1 MTDYTPDLHLPLVAP
16 NQDQKET
23 TINTALAILEA
34 SANDTVLISLASGNV
49 TLNDDQYTKYFL
61 HQFNGNSVPRT
72 VTLPN
77 TRRWFAVENL
87 GSASITF
94 EITGSSGLTLDLPS
108 GKIGLAVSDGV
119 DLRYVVPD
127 PTGGLGLLTDLSD
140 VTGVPTDGQL
150 LRWFAAE
157 STWKPWTLSMPFI
170 DLSDAPS
177 SYNAAAGKLVGVN
190 ATGDGLE
197 FVSSAANVNSFV
209 DLDDTPSSYSSAAGL
224 TVKVNSVGTGLVFAA
239 PRFTEAADTPNSYT
253 GSTGFFVKVNGT
265 TNGLIFAE
273 PTIADLADGPGAPS
287 GPNALRYLRVNAAGD
302 AVEYAT
308 GTGGPDDFLELAD
321 TPDSYVG
328 AGLKFIRVNVDE
340 DALIFSDPQ
349 FTDLSDVPGS
359 YTGSGGKFLQ
369 VKSGTEDQL
378 IFAAPKVGDL
388 SDGPT
393 APTAPKAKQVVR
405 VNTAGN
411 ALEYY
416 ALKITDLGGFPTTFT
431 GQGGKYLV
439 VKADETGVQFSTS
452 SYTTSFLALN
462 DVPLDSYA
470 GLAGRPFVVDPTQT
484 GLVPGPPIPTKLG
497 QLADVED
504 GTGTPV
510 EGYVLTWK
518 DAVWQAEP
526 PTGSVGSS
534 TLAGLTDVDYTT
546 PPTDG
551 QVLTFSASENKW
563 KPDDGSTVAALDDLT
578 DVDLSTPAN
587 GEVLTYRSGEW
598 VNESPT
604 NQGVPSNGA
613 HLYWRLLLHTT
624 DGSTTQYGI
633 QEIEFKRTKT
643 GSDLCVGGTASAST
657 EESGQPA
664 SGAFDNVIGAAW
676 FSTTAAD
683 GQWIEYEFTTPAEV
697 RYLTIMGSQ
706 SRTDTSP
713 ASFSVQWS
721 DDDSVWTTAWEV
733 TGQTGWAP
741 SQIREFHAPLDLFFT
756 DLADVPQS
764 YIGQALKAVRVNA
777 GSTALEFYTPPTPTT
792 ALADLTDVNI
802 PAPTDGQVLAYD
814 DITDKWIA
822 KTLAIPDQI
831 ASFRGEWSSSG
842 EMITLNSETGTI
854 PTELTADA
862 AGFTVVTTQPDAT
875 AGTLNAIKTRP
886 IANSGVCYLEQTVD
900 FVSDTPFKVRYKVSS
915 ESGFDFFR
923 VLVDGSV
930 VYSDSGNT
938 GAYEEYSTTLT
949 GVHTIRYQYSKDTS
963 GSAGDDCTYI
973 SQITYKQ
980 ALANPFIYGDTV
992 TYGGFTYFCLED
1004 GTTDEPGAVDTTGW
1018 IAFDA
1023 SGGGGTPA
1031 LADLTDVDL
1040 SSTPTEGQVLTWN
1053 DGLGKWIAATPT
1065 GGSSEPVSP
1074 HGAHPYWRILVNAT
1088 DGGSSTEIG
1097 DLNFQPVIGGGYL
1110 TLDTGYGDA
1119 SSVTSGHGA
1128 ANGLDSDPATY
1139 WQAATATGEWL
1150 KYHIDP
1156 GNTVMSVMLTA
1167 PTTSLDL
1174 TNMPADFDVQYSDD
1188 ESAWTTAWN
1197 VTGATGWTSGEAREF
1212 IDPGVTYPAVVPSFL
1227 ELPDTPDD
1235 YAGFAGMAV
1244 TVTSSE
1250 DGVEFTEIVADFGV
1264 FIAGKPLGSE
1274 KVVRFIVATPFV
1286 IQTGTHQGSADA
1298 ASTASKVFSFAKNG
1312 TEFLTATFA
1321 AAGSTATFSANTETA
1336 FAAGDVLLITA
1347 PAVAD
1352 ATLSD
1357 ISFTLKGRR

>member
-34 SANDTVLISLASGNV
+34 SANDSVLISLASGNV

-61 HQFNGNSVPRT
+61 HQFNGNSVVRT

-94 EITGSSGLTLDLPS
+94 KITGSTGLTLDLPS

-157 STWKPWTLSMPFI
+157 SSWKPWTLSMPFI
-170 DLSDAPS
+170 ALSDAPH

-209 DLDDTPSSYSSAAGL
+209 DLDDTPSSYASAAGY
-224 TVKVNSVGTGLVFAA
+224 TVKVNSVGTGLTFAL
-239 PRFTEAADTPNSYT
+239 PRFTEAADTPANYT
-253 GSTGFFVKVNGT
+253 GSAGFFVKVNGT
-265 TNGLIFAE
+265 SNGLIFAA
-273 PTIADLADGPGAPS
+273 PKVGDLADGPGAPS

-321 TPDSYVG
+321 TPNTYVG
-328 AGLKFIRVNVDE
+328 AALKFVRVGVDE
-340 DALIFSDPQ
+340 DQLIFSNPQ
-349 FTDLSDVPGS
+349 FTDLSDVPHS
-359 YTGSGGKFLQ
+359 YTGAGGKFLQ

-405 VNTAGN
+405 VNVAGN
-411 ALEYY
+411 ALEYF

-462 DVPLDSYA
+462 DVPLESYD
-470 GLAGRPFVVDPTQT
+470 GLAGRPFVVDPTAT

-518 DAVWQAEP
+518 DSVWQAEP
-526 PTGSVGSS
+526 PTGGSAGSS

-563 KPDDGSTVAALDDLT
+563 QPDNGSTVAALDDLT

-587 GEVLTYRSGEW
+587 GEVLTFRSGEW

-624 DGSTTQYGI
+624 DGSTTQFGI

-664 SGAFDNVIGAAW
+664 SGAFDDVIAGAW

-721 DDDSVWTTAWEV
+721 DDDSTWTTAWEV

-764 YIGQALKAVRVNA
+764 YIGQALKALRVNA
-777 GSTALEFYTPPTPTT
+777 GSTALEFYTPSTPTT
-792 ALADLTDVNI
+792 TLAALTDVNI
-802 PAPTDGQVLAYD
+802 PAPTDNQVLAYD
-814 DITDKWIA
+814 DVTDKWIA
-822 KTLAIPDQI
+822 KTLAIPDQV
-831 ASFRGEWSSSG
+831 ASFRGEWSGSG

-862 AGFTVVTTQPDAT
+862 SGFTVVSTQPDTT

-886 IANSGVCYLEQTVD
+886 TANSGLCYLEQTVN

-923 VLVDGSV
+923 VLVDGV
-930 VYSDSGNT
+930 AVYSDSGT
-938 GAYEEYSTTLT
+938 SGVYEEFSTTLT
-949 GVHTIRYQYSKDTS
+949 GIHTVRYQYSKDA
-963 GSAGDDCTYI
+963 GGIAGDDCTYI

-980 ALANPFIYGDTV
+980 VLANPFVYGDTV
-992 TYGGFTYFCLED
+992 TYSGTTYFCLAD
-1004 GTTDEPGAVDTTGW
+1004 GTSQEPGTGDEW
-1018 IAFDA
+1018 IAFSA
-1023 SGGGGTPA
+1023 GSGGTPA

-1053 DGLGKWIAATPT
+1053 EGLGKWIAATPT

-1074 HGAHPYWRILVNAT
+1074 HGAHPYWRILVNSV
-1088 DGGSSTEIG
+1088 DGGTNAEIG
-1097 DLNFQPVIGGGYL
+1097 DLNFQPAIGGGYL
-1110 TLDTGYGDA
+1110 TIDTGYGDA
-1119 SSVTSGHGA
+1119 SSVNGGHSA
-1128 ANGLDSDPATY
+1128 ADGLDQDVSTY

-1167 PTTSLDL
+1167 STSSVNLL
-1174 TNMPADFDVQYSDD
+1174 NMPADFDVQYSDD

-1212 IDPGVTYPAVVPSFL
+1212 IDPGVTYPTPVPSFL
-1227 ELPDTPDD
+1227 ELSDTPDD
-1235 YAGFAGMAV
+1235 YTGFAGMAV
-1244 TVTSSE
+1244 TVTPGE
-1250 DGVEFTEIVADFGV
+1250 DGVEFTEIASDFGV
-1264 FIAGKPLGSE
+1264 FVAGKPLNSE

-1286 IQTGTHQGSADA
+1286 VQTGTHQGSADA
-1298 ASTASKVFSFAKNG
+1298 ASTASKVFSFTKNG

-1321 AAGSTATFSANTETA
+1321 AAGTTATFSANAETA
-1336 FAAGDVLLITA
+1336 FAAGDVLMITA

-1352 ATLSD
+1352 ATLAD